1 MNSTIECRKCHS
13 KNSINAT
20 LCYNCDESLQNY
32 NYYKN
37 DFKVYYKLFSK
48 ENMEILEKIPL
59 TDTSYDTILNNIVNI
74 NPEITIPAY
83 PTIPVLLKIIK
94 PYVRVQYDSENKHP
108 NFLSFYSFNKI
119 FLNRTTPSNMIPSS
133 IIHEL
138 AHHLFNEIIKQTI
151 MHLLNTEKN
160 LYIESFAWYLTLQNK
175 YLEIANEYVSHKVQE
190 YFIPE
195 KFNGYT
201 SLIKILMDNDDL
213 DTKKIE
219 TALSFGSSI
228 SDDVI
233 FILEHFIKQ
242 VNNNMPHISQDNTIG
257 YPIYKFNTQ
266 QKIDALYTIIYNT
279 FELFY
284 KNKKDM
290 LPLLDQFNQSYI
302 YYNI

>member
-1 MNSTIECRKCHS
+1 
-13 KNSINAT
+13 
-20 LCYNCDESLQNY
+20 
-32 NYYKN
+32 
-37 DFKVYYKLFSK
+37 
-48 ENMEILEKIPL
+48 
-59 TDTSYDTILNNIVNI
+59 
-74 NPEITIPAY
+74 
-83 PTIPVLLKIIK
+83 
-94 PYVRVQYDSENKHP
+94 
-108 NFLSFYSFNKI
+108 
-119 FLNRTTPSNMIPSS
+119 MIPSS

-266 QKIDALYTIIYNT
+266 QKIDALYTIIYKT